1 MRQYHK
7 DQNITD
13 ANFNKGRLNLGQ
25 LEKLYPHLC
34 PSPVPISITPFASLQ
49 ASQWCKLITGAS
61 FQDLPQIHNLALA
74 YTLAGVDCI
83 DVAADPGVITAALE
97 GIESALHHN
106 PELIQPFLMVSLNAG
121 EDPHFRKAV
130 FDPQSCPSDC
140 PRPCVGICPAAAI
153 TFDLAKYPSPGVIRE
168 RCYGCGRCLPVCP
181 LGHIIT
187 ESQPAQPQILAPYIE
202 AGQIQ
207 ALELHTRPG
216 EKAAF
221 LELWQQVKEFIP
233 HLSVL
238 AISCPD
244 SEGLQEY
251 LAWIVDLI
259 SPLPCALIWQT
270 DGRPMSGDIGDGAT
284 RACVKLAEKVLS
296 QHLPGFV
303 QVAGGTNDHTV
314 AKLRAS
320 GLLRSPRP
328 GDDPPRSVAGI
339 AYGSYARSLL
349 AEFQVDGLAWSEVPD
364 LLNAAVTVAQSL
376 VHQIKTPAHHG

>member
-1 MRQYHK
+1 MPFS
-7 DQNITD
+7 T
-13 ANFNKGRLNLGQ
+13 
-25 LEKLYPHLC
+25 
-34 PSPVPISITPFASLQ
+34 TPLDSLHCG
-49 ASQWCKLITGAS
+49 QWCKLITGAS
-61 FQDLPQIHNLALA
+61 FQDLPQIHHLALA
-74 YTLAGVDCI
+74 YSLAGVDCL
-83 DVAADPGVITAALE
+83 DVAADPAVITAALE
-97 GIESALHHN
+97 GVESALTHN
-106 PELIQPFLMVSLNAG
+106 PELIRPFLMVSLNAG
-121 EDPHFRKAV
+121 EDPHFRKAT
-130 FDPQSCPSDC
+130 FDPQACPSDC
-140 PRPCVGICPAAAI
+140 PRPCVSICPAAAI
-153 TFDLAKYPSPGVIRE
+153 SFDLAKYPELGVIRS

-181 LGHIIT
+181 LGHILT
-187 ESQPAQPQILAPYIE
+187 DSQPADPSLIKPLIR
-202 AGQIQ
+202 AGQVQ

-216 EKAAF
+216 ETAAF

-233 HLSVL
+233 YLNVL

-244 SEGLQEY
+244 GEGLQEY
-251 LAWIVDLI
+251 LAWIFELI

-284 RACVKLAEKVLS
+284 RACVKLSEKVLS

-328 GDDPPRSVAGI
+328 GNDPRSVAGI

-349 AEFQVDGLAWSEVPD
+349 AEFQKEGLAWSEAPD

-376 VHQIKTPAHHG
+376 VHQIKSPPHHG